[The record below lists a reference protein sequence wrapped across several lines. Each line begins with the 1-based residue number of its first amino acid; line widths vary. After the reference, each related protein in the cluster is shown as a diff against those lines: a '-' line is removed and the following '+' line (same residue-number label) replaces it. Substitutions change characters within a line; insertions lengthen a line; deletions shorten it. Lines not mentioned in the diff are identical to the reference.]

1 MFGTKQLWWIL
12 QRWLQ
17 FVHYFCC
24 QPQVPATADIQFY
37 VRGLKPDEKYMA
49 AVAAYNAHG
58 KLIGGSIG
66 LTCRPVLAAHP
77 LPTLMAWGYLAQVRD
92 KLTAWQITLV
102 NRVFTLNTVQK
113 RRCGRS
119 SLIWRGE
126 IWGETYEFWF
136 LYGDAR
142 IKVSSDAGGL
152 WTRHAIFH
160 VGRKVAWRTQRT
172 VV

>member
-17 FVHYFCC
+17 FVYYFCC

-126 IWGETYEFWF
+126 IWGETYEFWMPVLKYPPMQEVF
-136 LYGDAR
+136 GL
-142 IKVSSDAGGL
+142 VTLSSTWGERLPGEPKERL
-152 WTRHAIFH
+152 CR
-160 VGRKVAWRTQRT
+160 RP
-172 VV
+172 